1 MTTPSQSHRVKV
13 TIDVSEDERTY
24 IKMLAAKKR
33 MTISDFIMSFVR
45 PSIPRNQP
53 NAETQ
58 KAMND
63 VDERKNLTHCNTVE
77 DFWLSVGIDPD
88 A

>member
-1 MTTPSQSHRVKV
+1 MTSQHHRVKV

-45 PSIPRNQP
+45 PNIPHDQP
-53 NAETQ
+53 NAETK
-58 KAMND
+58 KAIHD
-63 VDERKNLTHCNTVE
+63 VDSRKNLTHCKTIKE
-77 DFWLSVGIDPD
+77 FWAMIGIDPN

>member
-1 MTTPSQSHRVKV
+1 MTAHSHRVKV

-45 PSIPRNQP
+45 PNIPHDEP

-58 KAMND
+58 QAMRD
-63 VDERKNLTHCNTVE
+63 VDERKNLTRCNSIE
-77 DFWLSVGIDPD
+77 EFWLAVGIDPN

>member
-1 MTTPSQSHRVKV
+1 MTAPAHRVKV

-24 IKMLAAKKR
+24 IKMLAIKKK
-33 MTISDFIMSFVR
+33 MTISEFIMSFVR
-45 PSIPRNQP
+45 PNIPHGDEP

-58 KAMND
+58 KAMRD
-63 VDERKNLTHCNTVE
+63 VDEGKNLTHCNSIE
-77 DFWLSVGIDPD
+77 DFWLALGIDPN